1 MPSKKESAF
10 KYTFRT
16 CNWLYILKK
25 WISFSYLRLRHS
37 FLIWEI
43 QIIENMNECLCTW
56 SFLDKSECYKS
67 NSGSYQT
74 ASSVMTTYQ
83 LISLPSK
90 GDSLAIFHSF
100 VHMNFQYLGFICNF
114 FPLHSLHLSFSL
126 MISPA
131 ITKDNSF
138 IIIITKIMVNK
149 HIKKGLQW
157 HKYDNIPF
165 EQHL

>member
-43 QIIENMNECLCTW
+43 QIIENMNESLCTW
-56 SFLDKSECYKS
+56 SFWDKSECYKS

-90 GDSLAIFHSF
+90 SDSLAVFHSF
-100 VHMNFQYLGFICNF
+100 VHMDFQYLGFICNF
-114 FPLHSLHLSFSL
+114 FPLTFFTPILLINDFTCNHKGQFLYHHYN
-126 MISPA
+126 
-131 ITKDNSF
+131 KDYGQQ
-138 IIIITKIMVNK
+138 TYQ
-149 HIKKGLQW
+149 KG
-157 HKYDNIPF
+157 PSMT
-165 EQHL
+165 